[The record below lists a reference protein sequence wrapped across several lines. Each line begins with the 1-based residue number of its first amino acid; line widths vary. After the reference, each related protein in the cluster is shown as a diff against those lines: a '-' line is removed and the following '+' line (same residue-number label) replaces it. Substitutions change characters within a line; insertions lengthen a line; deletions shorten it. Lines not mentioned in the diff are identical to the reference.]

1 LLGWLRRTR
10 AGESMKV
17 PLLDLKAQYE
27 SIRPEVEQAIQR
39 VIGSQAFTLG
49 PEVEALEKALA
60 AYCQCRYA
68 IGVSS
73 GTDALLCSL
82 MALEIGPGDEV
93 IVPTFTFFATAGVV
107 ARLGAKPVF
116 VDIEAD
122 TYNIDPAGVESA
134 VTERTKAIIPVHLF
148 GQCADMDAVLA
159 IAQSRSIHVIEDAAQ
174 AIGAEY
180 KGRRAGGMGRL
191 GCLSFYPTKN
201 LGGFGDGGMIVTN
214 DADLAARCRSLRMHG
229 FRADEPYYHDW
240 VGGCFRLDALQA
252 AVLRVKFDHLEAWT
266 QARQRNARRY
276 DELLAPLPVA
286 GPVVRPGNRM
296 VYNLYVVRVPERD
309 RVRAAV
315 TAAGIGTNIYYPLSL
330 HLQPCFAHLGH
341 KPGEFPVA
349 ERATQEVLALPV
361 YPELTAAQQQ
371 HVVKVLTEAVS
382 E

>member
-1 LLGWLRRTR
+1 
-10 AGESMKV
+10 MKV

-27 SIRPEVEQAIQR
+27 SIRREVGRAIQR
-39 VIGSQAFTLG
+39 VVTAQALTLG
-49 PEVEALEKALA
+49 PEVEALEKVLA
-60 AYCQCRYA
+60 EYGQCRYGV
-68 IGVSS
+68 GVSL

-107 ARLGAKPVF
+107 ARLGARPVF

-122 TYNIDPAGVESA
+122 TCNIDPAGVESA

-159 IAQSRSIHVIEDAAQ
+159 IVRSRSIQVIEDAAQ

-180 KGRRAGGMGRL
+180 QGRRAGSMGQL

-214 DADLAARCRSLRMHG
+214 DAELAARCRSLRMHG
-229 FRADEPYYHDW
+229 FREDKPYYHDR

-266 QARQRNARRY
+266 QARQRNASRY
-276 DELLAPLPVA
+276 DELLARLA
-286 GPVVRPGNRM
+286 IACPVVRPGNRM
-296 VYNLYVVRVPERD
+296 IYNQYVVRVPDRD
-309 RVRAAV
+309 RVQAALTV
-315 TAAGIGTNIYYPLSL
+315 AGIGTKVYYPLSL
-330 HLQPCFAHLGH
+330 HLQPCFAHLGY

-361 YPELTAAQQQ
+361 YPELTVAQQQ
-371 HVVKVLTEAVS
+371 HVVKVLTEVLS
-382 E
+382 G

>member
-1 LLGWLRRTR
+1 
-10 AGESMKV
+10 MKV
-17 PLLDLKAQYE
+17 PLLDLEAQYE
-27 SIRPEVEQAIQR
+27 SIRQEVDHAIRR
-39 VIGSQAFTLG
+39 VVDSQAFTLG
-49 PEVEALEKALA
+49 PEVEALEEALA

-73 GTDALLCSL
+73 GTDAMLCSL

-116 VDIEAD
+116 VDVEAD
-122 TYNIDPAGVESA
+122 TYNMDPAGVESA
-134 VTERTKAIIPVHLF
+134 VSERTKAIIPVHLF
-148 GQCADMDAVLA
+148 GQCADMDAILT
-159 IAQSRSIHVIEDAAQ
+159 IARSRAIHVIEDAAQ
-174 AIGAEY
+174 GIGAECQ
-180 KGRRAGGMGRL
+180 GRRAGSMGHL

-214 DADLAARCRSLRMHG
+214 NAELAARCRSLRMHG

-252 AVLRVKFDHLEAWT
+252 AVLHVKLDHLETWT

-276 DELLAPLPVA
+276 DELLARLAVA
-286 GPVVRPGNRM
+286 CPVVRPGNRM
-296 VYNLYVVRVPERD
+296 VYNQYVVRVPGRD
-309 RVRAAV
+309 HVQAALTV
-315 TAAGIGTNIYYPLSL
+315 AGVGTKVYYPLSL

-341 KPGEFPVA
+341 EPGAFPVA

-371 HVVKVLTEAVS
+371 HVVKVLAEALS

>member
-1 LLGWLRRTR
+1 LGRLRRTR

-27 SIRPEVEQAIQR
+27 SIRPEVDQAIQR

-60 AYCQCRYA
+60 TYCQCRYA

-122 TYNIDPAGVESA
+122 TYNMDPAGVESA

-159 IAQSRSIHVIEDAAQ
+159 IGQSRSIHVIEDAAQ
-174 AIGAEY
+174 AIGAEHQ
-180 KGRRAGGMGRL
+180 GRRAGSMGRL

-214 DADLAARCRSLRMHG
+214 DAELAARCRSLRMHG
-229 FRADEPYYHDW
+229 FRSDEPYYHDW

-252 AVLRVKFDHLEAWT
+252 AVLRVKLDHLEAWT
-266 QARQRNARRY
+266 QARQRNAQRY
-276 DELLAPLPVA
+276 GELLAPLPVA
-286 GPVVRPGNRM
+286 GPAVRPGNRM
-296 VYNLYVVRVPERD
+296 IYNQYVVRVPERD
-309 RVRAAV
+309 RVRAAL

-371 HVVKVLTEAVS
+371 HVAEVLADS
-382 E
+382 LSG

>member
-1 LLGWLRRTR
+1 
-10 AGESMKV
+10 MKV

-27 SIRPEVEQAIQR
+27 SIRQEVDQAIRR
-39 VIGSQAFTLG
+39 VVDSQGFTLG
-49 PEVEALEKALA
+49 PEVEALEKVLA

-68 IGVSS
+68 VGVSS

-116 VDIEAD
+116 ADIEAD
-122 TYNIDPAGVESA
+122 TYNIDPACVESA

-148 GQCADMDAVLA
+148 GQCADMNAVLA
-159 IAQSRSIHVIEDAAQ
+159 IARSRSIHVIEDAAQ

-180 KGRRAGGMGRL
+180 QGRRAGSMGRL

-214 DADLAARCRSLRMHG
+214 DAELAARCRSLRMHG
-229 FRADEPYYHDW
+229 FRADGPYYHDR

-252 AVLRVKFDHLEAWT
+252 AVLRVKLDHLEAWT

-276 DELLAPLPVA
+276 DELLARLAVA
-286 GPVVRPGNRM
+286 CPVVRSGNRM
-296 VYNLYVVRVPERD
+296 IYNQYVVRVPERD
-309 RVRAAV
+309 RVRMAL

-371 HVVKVLTEAVS
+371 HVAEALGDALS
-382 E
+382 G

>member
-1 LLGWLRRTR
+1 
-10 AGESMKV
+10 MKV

>member
-1 LLGWLRRTR
+1 MLGWLRRTR

>member
-1 LLGWLRRTR
+1 
-10 AGESMKV
+10 MNV
-17 PLLDLKAQYE
+17 PLLDLKAQYA
-27 SIRPEVEQAIQR
+27 SIRQEVAQAIRR
-39 VIGSQAFTLG
+39 VVDAQGFTLG
-49 PEVEALEKALA
+49 PEVEALEAALA
-60 AYCQCRYA
+60 DYCQCRYA
-68 IGVSS
+68 VGVSS

-107 ARLGAKPVF
+107 ARVGAKPVF

-122 TYNIDPAGVESA
+122 TYNIDPARVEAA

-159 IAQSRSIHVIEDAAQ
+159 IARSRSIAIVEDAAQ
-174 AIGAEY
+174 AIGAECQ
-180 KGRRAGGMGRL
+180 GRRAGSMGQL

-214 DADLAARCRSLRMHG
+214 DAELAARCRSLRMHG
-229 FRADEPYYHDW
+229 FRADEPYYHDR

-252 AVLRVKFDHLEAWT
+252 AILRVKFDHLEAWT

-276 DELLAPLPVA
+276 DKLLAQLGVA
-286 GPVVRPGNRM
+286 CPVVRPGNRM
-296 VYNLYVVRVPERD
+296 IYNQYVVRVPDRD
-309 RVRAAV
+309 RVRAAL

-330 HLQPCFAHLGH
+330 HLQPCFAHLGY
-341 KPGEFPVA
+341 KPGDFPVA

-361 YPELTAAQQQ
+361 YPELTVDQQQ
-371 HVVKVLTEAVS
+371 RVVEAMGDALS
-382 E
+382 G